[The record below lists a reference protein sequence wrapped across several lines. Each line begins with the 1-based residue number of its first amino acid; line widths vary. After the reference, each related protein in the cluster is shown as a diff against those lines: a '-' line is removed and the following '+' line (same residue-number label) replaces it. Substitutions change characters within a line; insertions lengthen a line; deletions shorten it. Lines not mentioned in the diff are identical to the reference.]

1 VQPTAGPYVGKT
13 SISLVMLDDPD
24 GMVLSRELFVD
35 FKNSTDEI
43 PEGISQMTSEEAA
56 KIVADFV

>member
-13 SISLVMLDDPD
+13 SISLGMLDDPD

>member
-1 VQPTAGPYVGKT
+1 
-13 SISLVMLDDPD
+13 MLQVYPIDY
-24 GMVLSRELFVD
+24 MCLLSRELFVD